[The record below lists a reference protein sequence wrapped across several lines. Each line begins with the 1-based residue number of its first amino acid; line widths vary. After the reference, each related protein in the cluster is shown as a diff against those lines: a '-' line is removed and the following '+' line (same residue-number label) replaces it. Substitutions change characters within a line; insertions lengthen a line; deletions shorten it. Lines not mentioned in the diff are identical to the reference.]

1 MKERRTFICK
11 VKQVNEQHMNTIEAI
26 ILVVIVLFIASFLV
40 SWKLFHKPL
49 STNQFEACEQV
60 ARDVYAQ
67 AQKGTSIFEVPED
80 YSVSIDSTTINVRL
94 ANYRGKV
101 IAKVQ
106 KGELEMTQDREIG
119 SAILDS
125 IVMGL
130 IFILHPLMIM
140 VLILEVVEM
149 VNE

>member
-1 MKERRTFICK
+1 M
-11 VKQVNEQHMNTIEAI
+11 Q
-26 ILVVIVLFIASFLV
+26 IL
-40 SWKLFHKPL
+40 
-49 STNQFEACEQV
+49 ACEQV

-94 ANYRGKV
+94 ANDKYRGKV

-125 IVMGL
+125 IVVGL
-130 IFILHPLMIM
+130 IFILYPLMIM
-140 VLILEVVEM
+140 VLILEV
-149 VNE
+149 NALF

>member
-101 IAKVQ
+101 IAKLQ

-130 IFILHPLMIM
+130 IFILYPLMIM

>member
-49 STNQFEACEQV
+49 RTNQFEACEQV

-130 IFILHPLMIM
+130 IFILYPLMIM

>member
-26 ILVVIVLFIASFLV
+26 ILVVIVLFISSFLV

-130 IFILHPLMIM
+130 IFILYPLMIM

>member
-1 MKERRTFICK
+1 MS
-11 VKQVNEQHMNTIEAI
+11 
-26 ILVVIVLFIASFLV
+26 L
-40 SWKLFHKPL
+40 WKLFHKPL

-130 IFILHPLMIM
+130 IFILYPLMIM

>member
-26 ILVVIVLFIASFLV
+26 ILVVIVLFIAGFLV

-80 YSVSIDSTTINVRL
+80 YSVSIDLTTINVRL
-94 ANYRGKV
+94 ANDKYRGKV

-106 KGELEMTQDREIG
+106 KGELEMTQDRESG
-119 SAILDS
+119 LAIFEG

-130 IFILHPLMIM
+130 IFILYPLMIM
-140 VLILEVVEM
+140 VLILEVV
-149 VNE
+149 

>member
-49 STNQFEACEQV
+49 STNQF
-60 ARDVYAQ
+60 DVYAQ

-130 IFILHPLMIM
+130 IFILYPLMIM

>member
-1 MKERRTFICK
+1 MKERRTFIRK

-130 IFILHPLMIM
+130 IFILYPLMIM

>member
-67 AQKGTSIFEVPED
+67 AQKGTRIF
-80 YSVSIDSTTINVRL
+80 
-94 ANYRGKV
+94 
-101 IAKVQ
+101 
-106 KGELEMTQDREIG
+106 EMTQDREIG

-130 IFILHPLMIM
+130 IFILYPLMIM

>member
-130 IFILHPLMIM
+130 IFILYPLMRM

>member
-125 IVMGL
+125 IVMVL
-130 IFILHPLMIM
+130 IFILYPLMIM

>member
-26 ILVVIVLFIASFLV
+26 ILVVIVLFIAGFLV

-80 YSVSIDSTTINVRL
+80 YSVSIDSTTIKVRL
-94 ANYRGKV
+94 ANDKYRGKV

-106 KGELEMTQDREIG
+106 KGELEMTQDRESG
-119 SAILDS
+119 LAIFEG

-130 IFILHPLMIM
+130 IFILYPLMIM
-140 VLILEVVEM
+140 VLILEVV
-149 VNE
+149 

>member
-125 IVMGL
+125 IAMGL
-130 IFILHPLMIM
+130 IFILYPLMIM

>member
-94 ANYRGKV
+94 ANYLGKV

-130 IFILHPLMIM
+130 IFILYPLMIM

>member
-1 MKERRTFICK
+1 MKERRTFIGK
-11 VKQVNEQHMNTIEAI
+11 VKQVIEQHMNTIEAI

-130 IFILHPLMIM
+130 IFILYPLMIM

>member
-26 ILVVIVLFIASFLV
+26 ILVVIVLFIAGFLV

-125 IVMGL
+125 IVVGL
-130 IFILHPLMIM
+130 IFILYPLMIM
-140 VLILEVVEM
+140 VLILEV
-149 VNE
+149 NALF

>member
-80 YSVSIDSTTINVRL
+80 YSVSIDSTTINGRL

-130 IFILHPLMIM
+130 IFILYPLMIM